1 MPENDQSISF
11 IWKSF
16 LAGDKKA
23 FAYLYDL
30 HAGAMYRYGTKL
42 CMDENMVMDAIQD
55 IFLDLF
61 MKRGKINT
69 NPENLRF
76 YLFLALKRN
85 LVKKIKHSRNF
96 VRKKDFEMN
105 FEPEYSI
112 EKTIIENEE
121 EMEINHLIGDLLRK
135 LPAKQKEALYLRFYE
150 MMEYK
155 EIAQMLEIE
164 VESVRIQVFRALKT
178 IREKIRK

>member
-1 MPENDQSISF
+1 MPENDLSISF

-23 FAYLYDL
+23 FACLYDL
-30 HAGAMYRYGTKL
+30 HADAMFRYGTKL
-42 CMDENMVMDAIQD
+42 CNDESLVMDAIQE
-55 IFLDLF
+55 IFLDLYL
-61 MKRGKINT
+61 KRERNKT

-85 LVKKIKHSRNF
+85 LIKKIKRLRNF
-96 VRKKDFEMN
+96 VGENDFEAN

-112 EKTIIENEE
+112 EKNIIEKEE
-121 EMEINHLIGDLLRK
+121 EMEMNHRIGDLLRK
-135 LPAKQKEALYLRFYE
+135 LPPKQKEAMYLRFYE

-155 EIAQMLEIE
+155 EIAQMLQIE

-178 IREKIRK
+178 IREIIRK